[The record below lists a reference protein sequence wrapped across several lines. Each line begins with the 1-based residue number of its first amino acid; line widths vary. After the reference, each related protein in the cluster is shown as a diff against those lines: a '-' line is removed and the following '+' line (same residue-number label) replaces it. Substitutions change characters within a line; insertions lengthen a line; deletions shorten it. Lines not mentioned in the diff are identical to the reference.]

1 MNKAGTIIS
10 IKPRYAIPGG
20 EISVACEGL
29 SLERESKLIC
39 RIGGESARIIGAS
52 SKRILACVPEIIE
65 SPDTRVEIQ
74 IDGDIGEGEK
84 FQAATMLAGNF
95 HIVANPAVDPNDGS
109 IIVTRSGVRGQQIP
123 VTLFRIHSENV
134 VDEIS
139 VHVINPTGL
148 AFNGDGEL
156 YVTNRA
162 EGEVIGINED
172 EDICSSVSG
181 FGIATGIAFDD
192 EDVMYVGDRSG
203 TIYRYENKEVEVFAT
218 VEPSVAAFHLA
229 FDREQNLYVSAPR
242 LSSFDSIYKIDRSGE
257 VGIFSRG
264 FGRPQ
269 GLAFDTTGNLYVAAC
284 LRGRRG
290 IVRVSPDGADKEL
303 FVSGMNVVGLC
314 FNREGEMIVATG
326 EAIYNLPLGIRGL
339 LLR

>member
-1 MNKAGTIIS
+1 MNKAGKIIS
-10 IKPRYAIPGG
+10 IKPRCAIPGG
-20 EISVACEGL
+20 EISIECAGL
-29 SLERESKLIC
+29 SLERDSKLIC
-39 RIGGESARIIGAS
+39 RIGGESARIVGAS
-52 SKRILACVPEIIE
+52 SKRILASVPEIIDSSE
-65 SPDTRVEIQ
+65 ARVEIEV
-74 IDGDIGEGEK
+74 DGETGESETL
-84 FQAATMLAGNF
+84 QAATLLAENF

-123 VTLFRIHSENV
+123 VTLFRIHSESV

-139 VHVINPTGL
+139 VHVVNPTGL
-148 AFNGDGEL
+148 AFNSEGDL

-192 EDVMYVGDRSG
+192 EGVMYVGDRSG
-203 TIYRYENKEVEVFAT
+203 TIYKYENKDIEVFAT
-218 VEPSVAAFHLA
+218 LEPSVAAFHLA

-257 VGIFSRG
+257 VDIFSRG

-269 GLAFDTTGNLYVAAC
+269 GLAFDTKGNLYVAAC

-290 IVRVSPDGADKEL
+290 IIRVSPDGARKEV

-326 EAIYNLPLGIRGL
+326 EAVYSLPLGIRGL
-339 LLR
+339 LMR